1 MAFVIYVGPS
11 TILAKIGK
19 FLILDEK
26 PVRSDAIVVL
36 CSGVEYYPRLI
47 EAADIYQKG
56 FSRKIVINGNRKTNA
71 LRKLEAKGFKKC
83 CAWYKN
89 SVRILS
95 LLKVPKKKIM
105 HISVEDAYD
114 TITESK
120 AVGNEI
126 VRQGYKSIILT
137 TSKFHSKRAH
147 YIWAKMYEGKLAVY
161 SVPAKTDPF
170 DPNGWWKEGRQIRW
184 VLSEYGAWAYYF
196 WENIKENGL
205 FDLPGIKQLVRD

>member
-1 MAFVIYVGPS
+1 MAFLIYFGPS
-11 TILAKIGK
+11 AILAKIGK

-26 PVRSDAIVVL
+26 PVRTDAIVVL

-47 EAADIYQKG
+47 EAADLYQKG
-56 FSRKIVINGNRKTNA
+56 FARKIVINGNRKTNA
-71 LRKLEAKGFKKC
+71 LRNLEKKGFKEC

-105 HISVEDAYD
+105 HISVENAYD

-120 AVGNEI
+120 AVGNEL

-147 YIWAKMYEGKLAVY
+147 YIWAKTFEGKLAVY
-161 SVPAKTDPF
+161 SVPARTDPF

-196 WENIKENGL
+196 WKNIKENGL
-205 FDLPGIKQLVRD
+205 SDLPGIKQLVRD